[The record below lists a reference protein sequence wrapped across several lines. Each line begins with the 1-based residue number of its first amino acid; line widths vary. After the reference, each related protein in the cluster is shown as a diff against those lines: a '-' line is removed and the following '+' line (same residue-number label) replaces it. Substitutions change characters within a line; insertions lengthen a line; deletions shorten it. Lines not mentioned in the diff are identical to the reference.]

1 MFSCVAL
8 GVKKT
13 TCVDDEKLPD
23 SMTIDWPTGRIIARV
38 HDYVRSFDVNRI
50 ITFDDKGI
58 SGHTNHRALYH
69 AMVEGLEQKKI
80 TVPVYALNTVPVISK
95 YSFVIG
101 AFFAQLLNLFHKPD
115 STRFCFMSS
124 AYEYL
129 RGREAMQW
137 HKTQLVWF
145 RYLYLLTSRYMLY
158 NEINEIKVNK

>member
-23 SMTIDWPTGRIIARV
+23 SMTIDWPRDRV
-38 HDYVRSFDVNRI
+38 VSRVYEYVRSYDVNHI
-50 ITFDDKGI
+50 ITFDEKGI

-69 AMVEGLEQKKI
+69 AMLEGLEQGKI
-80 TVPVYALNTVPVISK
+80 TIPVYSLHTVPVIPK
-95 YSFVIG
+95 YSFVVG
-101 AFFAQLLNLFHKPD
+101 AFLAQLINLFRKRR

-124 AYEYL
+124 AYQYL
-129 RGREAMQW
+129 RGREAMKW

-158 NEINEIKVNK
+158 NEINQIYTKK